1 MRLIASTL
9 LVGCVF
15 LACGDST
22 APTLEQIAGSYA
34 AETFNTT
41 DGGVVTDQL
50 ALGASIQLTLGADNT
65 TTGRLFVPDAEE
77 GGGDLDMD
85 LAGTWTLDQND
96 GSVAFEHA
104 SDTFLRDMTFA
115 YSSNR
120 LSGEATFSGV
130 TINVVLRK

>member
-9 LVGCVF
+9 LVSCMF

-22 APTLEQIAGSYA
+22 APTLEQIAGSYV

-50 ALGASIQLTLGADNT
+50 ALGASILLTLGADNT

-96 GSVAFEHA
+96 GAVAFEHA
-104 SDTFLRDMTFA
+104 SDTFLRDMTFS
-115 YSSNR
+115 YSNGR